1 MVPATPKYTPGGICY
16 IGTMTTITAA
26 DLAALGRD
34 ATIVDVREPDEYA
47 EARVDGAT
55 NIPLDALPS
64 RLAELP
70 RDRTIHVMC
79 LSGGR
84 SARATAFLRG
94 EGFDAIDVEGGISR
108 WYQAGFPIETG
119 VAA

>member
-1 MVPATPKYTPGGICY
+1 
-16 IGTMTTITAA
+16 MTTITAA
-26 DLAALGRD
+26 ELVALGAD

-47 EARVDGAT
+47 EARVEGAT
-55 NIPLDALPS
+55 NIPLGTLPS

-70 RDRTIHVMC
+70 RDRAVYVMC

-94 EGFDAIDVEGGISR
+94 EGLDAIDVEGGITR
-108 WYQAGFPIETG
+108 WYQAGFPVERGI
-119 VAA
+119 AA

>member
-1 MVPATPKYTPGGICY
+1 M
-16 IGTMTTITAA
+16 TITAA
-26 DLAALGRD
+26 DLAALGAD
-34 ATIVDVREPDEYA
+34 ATIIDVREPHEFA
-47 EARVDGAT
+47 EARLDGAT
-55 NIPLDALPS
+55 NVPLGDLPS

-70 RDRTIHVMC
+70 RDRTIYVMC

-94 EGFDAIDVEGGISR
+94 AGFDAIDVEGGISR
-108 WYQAGFPIETG
+108 WYQAGFPVETG